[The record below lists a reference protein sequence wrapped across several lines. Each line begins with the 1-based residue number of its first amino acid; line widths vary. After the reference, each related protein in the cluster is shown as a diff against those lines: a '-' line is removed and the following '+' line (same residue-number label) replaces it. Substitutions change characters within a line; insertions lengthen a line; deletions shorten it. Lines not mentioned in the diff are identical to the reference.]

1 MPRRAAADAS
11 SSDVRGFCTL
21 VQLMPFCWRRAM
33 TFDQEEP
40 SANSPWTKTTFFVFV
55 DVWALATRL
64 SKGTAALAAAAPIN
78 VRRFIMASPI
88 ELSVTVASK
97 SLRRFGVACSEVSVL
112 RERRVQQFLFACSAY
127 AFSVTT
133 TPMRETTRRWTI
145 ERSKTG
151 RWPTHWHVVFCEKM
165 LEWRRDSR
173 APRRVPAKPLSRYG
187 RPQCRSLGLTRD

>member
-1 MPRRAAADAS
+1 
-11 SSDVRGFCTL
+11 
-21 VQLMPFCWRRAM
+21 

-78 VRRFIMASPI
+78 VRRFIIVSPI

-112 RERRVQQFLFACSAY
+112 RERRVQQFLFAALHMHSLL
-127 AFSVTT
+127 
-133 TPMRETTRRWTI
+133 RRPH
-145 ERSKTG
+145 R
-151 RWPTHWHVVFCEKM
+151 
-165 LEWRRDSR
+165 
-173 APRRVPAKPLSRYG
+173 
-187 RPQCRSLGLTRD
+187 